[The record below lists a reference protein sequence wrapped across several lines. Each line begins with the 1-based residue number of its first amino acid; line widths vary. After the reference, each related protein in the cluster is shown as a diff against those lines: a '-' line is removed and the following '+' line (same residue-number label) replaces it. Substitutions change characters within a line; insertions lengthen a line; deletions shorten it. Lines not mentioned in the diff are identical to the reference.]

1 MSHFTGSSRTDL
13 ALEVREMLTK
23 EVSEDI
29 PGVLVETAE
38 DEEVIITKVN
48 ITTPEAEKIM
58 GKGKGTYVTIEA
70 QGLRY
75 KNTPL
80 QQKIMKLLAK
90 ELVDMAGLGKNAT
103 VLVIGLGN
111 WNITPDALG
120 PRAIDKIVV
129 TRHLQEMLSPELKG
143 GVRSVCAIAP
153 GVLGIT
159 GMETVEIVQGLV
171 SKIKPNLVIA
181 IDALAAASTRR
192 VITTVQLANTGISPG
207 SGVGNKRFGLTKESL
222 GVPVIAIGVP
232 TVVHASTIAMDTI
245 NTLQEH
251 APFARYFKSME
262 NLSDTDRRT
271 IVGQVLPEVLGDLM
285 VTPKEVDRFI
295 DDIAVVLAGG
305 INQAMHPHI
314 DYENIHTYLHG

>member
-1 MSHFTGSSRTDL
+1 VEHFTGTSRTDL
-13 ALEVREMLTK
+13 ALEARELLTK
-23 EVSEDI
+23 QVSEDI
-29 PGVLVETAE
+29 PGVLVETSE
-38 DEEVIITKVN
+38 DEEVVLTKVD

-58 GKGKGTYVTIEA
+58 GKKQGTYVTIEA

-80 QQKIMKLLAK
+80 QEKIMKLLAD
-90 ELVDMAGLGKNAT
+90 ELVGMAELSKKAT

-111 WNITPDALG
+111 RNITPDALG

-129 TRHLQEMLSPELKG
+129 TRHLQEILSPELKG
-143 GVRSVCAIAP
+143 GVRSICAIAP

-171 SKIKPNLVIA
+171 SKIKPDLVIA
-181 IDALAAASTRR
+181 IDALAAASSRR

-207 SGVGNKRFGLTKESL
+207 SGVGNKRFGLTQESL

-245 NTLQEH
+245 NVLQEH

-262 NLSDTDRRT
+262 NLSDADRHT
-271 IVGQVLPEVLGDLM
+271 ILSQVLPEVLGDLM

-295 DDIAVVLAGG
+295 DDIAVAVAGG

-314 DYENIHTYLHG
+314 DYENIHAYLH